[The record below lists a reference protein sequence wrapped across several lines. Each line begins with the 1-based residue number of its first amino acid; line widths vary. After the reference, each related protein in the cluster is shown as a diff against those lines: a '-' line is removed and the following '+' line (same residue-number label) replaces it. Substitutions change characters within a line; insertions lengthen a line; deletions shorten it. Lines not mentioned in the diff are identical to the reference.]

1 MWAWVLFAE
10 TSAEQGGVVSRDT
23 RQSRAGRGKARKT
36 VQRIIKLMEQRGNR
50 QPGNPAETTEW
61 KNQFLHL
68 IQWAGTGSSKW
79 RGSQESSMKELVGQG
94 K

>member
-1 MWAWVLFAE
+1 MWAWVSFAE
-10 TSAEQGGVVSRDT
+10 TSAGQGWVVGQET

-50 QPGNPAETTEW
+50 QPGNPAETREW

-79 RGSQESSMKELVGQG
+79 RGSQESGMKESVV
-94 K
+94 